1 LKLHH
6 SVETV
11 RGGPLPNFKISKR
24 IAAGVL
30 IGASALGIFAQQLN
44 SWQRY
49 VATGNDIVVD
59 LAQPDALI
67 RSTHLAR
74 LPRDLLAQ
82 PLFKDLLDEEFV
94 FYYEQN
100 ADRLG
105 LVGALR
111 RIAYEHELEWSDR
124 LVAEVLDEPAEVAL
138 WRDDKG
144 ALRHFALVLRRN
156 ALEKVLEQAASIA
169 MKDKQLKLAAT
180 LQVGGET
187 VNVLSLEYAPR
198 RTLLI
203 ASRGDRLV
211 VLSAPGLLFDGA
223 GATKAEAAAVVSDLL
238 AADQQDRT
246 FFARQFAGASLT
258 GEGHQLLVGANTLS
272 LGYQHFF
279 PGIEALRF
287 DFNGQMWSTQARL
300 ALQQMSADSLN
311 GTALWRALPA
321 GPAAC
326 ALLPVDWGAVG
337 VQLREDVGKAAGG
350 AQQFDSLLAQANG
363 AAAACWYR
371 DGRFATPLFITRLRG
386 EASAEVT
393 AQLGKLF
400 AWSTKGAS
408 DLAQARSNDVTTWS
422 RATQLAPHT
431 KDDEGAKTK
440 VALALAKGY
449 AVFSPDVRLVDR
461 AVAAIEQRHPNIG
474 ETLPETARGS
484 VLATFHP
491 KALAAMVKREADQTL
506 RDEPVLAQAVT
517 RQLAPRL
524 DKLAKRE
531 PVALV
536 AKQVASTGSAA
547 WVPVEWLTLANK

>member
-1 LKLHH
+1 M
-6 SVETV
+6 
-11 RGGPLPNFKISKR
+11 PNFKISKR
-24 IAAGVL
+24 IVAGAL
-30 IGASALGIFAQQLN
+30 IGITALGIFAQQLN

-49 VATGNDIVVD
+49 SAEGNDIVVD

-124 LVAEVLDEPAEVAL
+124 FVAEMLDEPADVAL

-156 ALEKVLEQAASIA
+156 ALEKVFEQAASIA

-180 LQVGGET
+180 LQVGGES

-203 ASRGDRLV
+203 ASRGERLI
-211 VLSAPGLLFDGA
+211 VLSAPGLLLDGA

-238 AADQQDRT
+238 AADQQDAT
-246 FFARQFAGASLT
+246 FFARHFAGTSVT
-258 GEGHQLLVGANTLS
+258 SDGHQLLVGANTLS

-279 PGIEALRF
+279 AGFEALRF
-287 DFNGQMWSTQARL
+287 DFNGQTWSTQARL

-326 ALLPVDWGAVG
+326 ALLPVDWRQVG
-337 VQLREDVGKAAGG
+337 EQLRENVGKAAGG

-393 AQLGKLF
+393 AQLGRLF
-400 AWSTKGAS
+400 AWSMPKGGS

-422 RATQLAPHT
+422 RATQLTPHT
-431 KDDEGAKTK
+431 KDEEGAKTK

-449 AVFSPDVRLVDR
+449 VVFSPDIRLVDR

-474 ETLPETARGS
+474 ETLPETGRS
-484 VLATFHP
+484 NVLATFHP

-536 AKQVASTGSAA
+536 AKPLASTGTSA